1 MDVVEVKT
9 GFLHKAGYA
18 LNINGVTGW
27 SVTPCTGYSA
37 NDIIG
42 KEVSTNEKC
51 KNIAVCRTVYLS
63 STFKCTHL
71 RFYNYAVCKTYCI
84 NEV

>member
-1 MDVVEVKT
+1 MVGVKT
-9 GFLHKAGYA
+9 GFLLEAGYS
-18 LNINGVTGW
+18 LYISGVTSL
-27 SVTPCTGYSA
+27 SVTPCTEYSA
-37 NDIIG
+37 NDIVG

-63 STFKCTHL
+63 STLKCTHL
-71 RFYNYAVCKTYCI
+71 RFYNYTVCKTYCI